1 MLAACGSSDPPAEI
15 GAGAAAFGWL
25 APAAPPKA
33 WATTPLP
40 AGPSVLAHP
49 ASWLPIKTDTG
60 TVSVARKQ
68 DGQITGYL
76 NVTPQSGDETLSNW
90 PTFRAAHNREEGD
103 EDVTQSAAATGLAF
117 RNAKGSCVIDDY
129 STTTNRRY
137 REIACIV
144 AGPSA
149 TTVVVGAAPP
159 RLWQGTAPVLERAI
173 SSFSAGR

>member
-1 MLAACGSSDPPAEI
+1 MLAACGSSDPATQS

-25 APAAPPKA
+25 APSAPPRA
-33 WATTPLP
+33 WAAARLP

-49 ASWLPIKTDTG
+49 TSWRAIKTDAG
-60 TVSVARKQ
+60 TVSVARKSN
-68 DGQITGYL
+68 GQITGYL
-76 NVTPQSGDETLSNW
+76 NVTPQSGDETLANW
-90 PTFRAAHNREEGD
+90 PAFRAAHNREEGD

-117 RNAKGSCVIDDY
+117 RDAKGSCVIDDY

-144 AGPSA
+144 EGPSA

-173 SSFSAGR
+173 SGFSAG